1 MTFAGTGRTGNFGLE
16 KHPSQ
21 VTFIFYFDSTADS
34 QEIET
39 VTNCR
44 DWIQDQLRGTVR
56 DSRGVFLNL
65 DVTHYYSPHPQ
76 NWELWLSV
84 EKSGTGS
91 FD

>member
-1 MTFAGTGRTGNFGLE
+1 MTFAGIGQTGNFGLE
-16 KHPSQ
+16 KYPSQ
-21 VTFIFYFDSTADS
+21 VTFIFYFDSTANS
-34 QEIET
+34 QEAET

-76 NWELWLSV
+76 NWELLLSV
-84 EKSGTGS
+84 E
-91 FD
+91 

>member
-1 MTFAGTGRTGNFGLE
+1 MTFAGTGRTGYFGLE
-16 KHPSQ
+16 KCPSQ
-21 VTFIFYFDSTADS
+21 VTFIFYFDSTIDS
-34 QEIET
+34 QEVET
-39 VTNCR
+39 VTNCG

-84 EKSGTGS
+84 E
-91 FD
+91 